1 VQPNDPDTVIMAD
14 RLTVRFGAEVALHDV
29 SLRVPGH
36 TLTIIVG
43 SPGAG
48 KTALMKALSCE
59 LPWGDGSIWIDEV
72 PARIWP
78 PKKLAA
84 CRIQCPLDSARP
96 CERTA
101 SEVLCADIVSPD
113 QRLDRLEQALDL
125 LGIAH
130 LAGRR
135 CASLTQRDSRRLELA
150 HTLARLMDTEGARH
164 LWLDDPLDG
173 LDNLHQHRL
182 LAWLRVKSASL
193 RSTLITMSDQ
203 SLARSYA
210 GHVILLREGRLISE
224 GGPETALSAVN
235 LTTAFG
241 EPRRNPCQ

>member
-1 VQPNDPDTVIMAD
+1 MQPNDPDIVILAD
-14 RLTVRFGAEVALHDV
+14 HLTVRFGDAVALDDI
-29 SLRVPGH
+29 SISVPGH

-43 SPGAG
+43 SPGSG
-48 KTALMKALSCE
+48 KTALMKALSCD

-72 PARIWP
+72 PARVWP

-84 CRIQCPLDSARP
+84 CMMQCPLDSSRP

-101 SEVLCADIVSPD
+101 GEVLCTDILNPLHSKC
-113 QRLDRLEQALDL
+113 LERALDL
-125 LGIAH
+125 LGVAH

-150 HTLARLMDTEGARH
+150 YTLARLMENEGARH
-164 LWLDDPLDG
+164 LWLDDPLEG

-182 LAWLRVKSASL
+182 LAWLRAKSAML

-210 GHVILLREGRLISE
+210 GHAILLRGGRLISQGE
-224 GGPETALSAVN
+224 PEVALSAAN

-241 EPRRNPCQ
+241 SPGRSAL

>member
-1 VQPNDPDTVIMAD
+1 
-14 RLTVRFGAEVALHDV
+14 VRFGESVALHDI
-29 SLRVPGH
+29 SIRIPGH
-36 TLTIIVG
+36 TLTIVIG
-43 SPGAG
+43 SPGSG

-72 PARIWP
+72 PARMWP

-84 CRIQCPLDSARP
+84 CRMQCPLDSARP

-101 SEVLCADIVSPD
+101 SEVLCTDIISPD
-113 QRLDRLEQALDL
+113 QQVHRLEQALDL
-125 LGIAH
+125 LGVAH

-135 CASLTQRDSRRLELA
+135 CASLSQRDSRRLELA
-150 HTLARLMDTEGARH
+150 YTLARLMDTAGARH

-182 LAWLRVKSASL
+182 LAWLRTKSASL

-210 GHVILLREGRLISE
+210 GHAILLREGRLISQGE
-224 GGPETALSAVN
+224 PDVALSAAN
-235 LTTAFG
+235 LTVAFG
-241 EPRRNPCQ
+241 GPGRPAY

>member
-1 VQPNDPDTVIMAD
+1 MQPNDPDIVILAD
-14 RLTVRFGAEVALHDV
+14 HLTVRFGDSVALHDI
-29 SLRVPGH
+29 SIGIPGN
-36 TLTIIVG
+36 TLAVIIG

-78 PKKLAA
+78 PKKLAS

-96 CERTA
+96 CERSVT
-101 SEVLCADIVSPD
+101 EVLCADIISP
-113 QRLDRLEQALDL
+113 QQQHAKHLEQALDL
-125 LGIAH
+125 LGVVH

-150 HTLARLMDTEGARH
+150 FTLARLMDTEGARH

-182 LAWLRVKSASL
+182 LAWLRTKAQTL

-210 GHVILLREGRLISE
+210 GHVILLREGKLISE
-224 GGPETALSAVN
+224 GEPDVALSAAN

-241 EPRRNPCQ
+241 APRR